1 VGWREGQAAAAAGAA
16 ARYRRDGERPGRAQA
31 DREQDQPPG
40 HLRQAPQRPAQEGL
54 RALRPL
60 RRRGR
65 AHHLLQPRQA
75 LRVLQHAEVYPK
87 YVHALRSVRELS
99 LLVLAGPTTPA
110 HGFA

>member
-1 VGWREGQAAAAAGAA
+1 VVGRQGEAAAAG
-16 ARYRRDGERPGRAQA
+16 RDGEGAGGAQA

-60 RRRGR
+60 RRRDR

-75 LRVLQHAEVYPK
+75 LRVLQRAEV
-87 YVHALRSVRELS
+87 R
-99 LLVLAGPTTPA
+99 
-110 HGFA
+110 